1 MGYNTTAAT
10 QTLIAKL
17 TPLGRQLLVTSN
29 NTLITSFSLGDS
41 DANYNALL
49 PLTTGQIPAES
60 GELLINGLQSNS
72 TQVNTRIKS
81 LLKFDTNGALQ
92 KPVESQSSLVTSET
106 ITNGQTLISGA
117 NISQITVARSNF
129 LTDSYVNLF
138 YSFGLPLNS
147 VDDNKYTGTTYVNGG
162 YSDTALSAVAKTK
175 IVVIS
180 VDTSNMVRL

>member
-41 DANYNALL
+41 DNYNALL

-92 KPVESQSSLVTSET
+92 NQ
-106 ITNGQTLISGA
+106 
-117 NISQITVARSNF
+117 
-129 LTDSYVNLF
+129 
-138 YSFGLPLNS
+138 LNHNQ
-147 VDDNKYTGTTYVNGG
+147 V
-162 YSDTALSAVAKTK
+162 L
-175 IVVIS
+175 
-180 VDTSNMVRL
+180 

>member
-1 MGYNTTAAT
+1 MGYNTTAT

-106 ITNGQTLISGA
+106 ITNGQTLISGY
-117 NISQITVARSNF
+117 ITNYCS
-129 LTDSYVNLF
+129 
-138 YSFGLPLNS
+138 
-147 VDDNKYTGTTYVNGG
+147 
-162 YSDTALSAVAKTK
+162 
-175 IVVIS
+175 
-180 VDTSNMVRL
+180 

>member
-60 GELLINGLQSNS
+60 GELLINGLQSS

-106 ITNGQTLISGA
+106 ITNGQTLISV
-117 NISQITVARSNF
+117 QIYHK
-129 LTDSYVNLF
+129 LL
-138 YSFGLPLNS
+138 
-147 VDDNKYTGTTYVNGG
+147 
-162 YSDTALSAVAKTK
+162 
-175 IVVIS
+175 
-180 VDTSNMVRL
+180 

>member
-1 MGYNTTAAT
+1 
-10 QTLIAKL
+10 
-17 TPLGRQLLVTSN
+17 
-29 NTLITSFSLGDS
+29 LITSFSLGDS

-117 NISQITVARSNF
+117 NISQITVAQIF
-129 LTDSYVNLF
+129 
-138 YSFGLPLNS
+138 
-147 VDDNKYTGTTYVNGG
+147 
-162 YSDTALSAVAKTK
+162 
-175 IVVIS
+175 
-180 VDTSNMVRL
+180 

>member
-1 MGYNTTAAT
+1 
-10 QTLIAKL
+10 
-17 TPLGRQLLVTSN
+17 
-29 NTLITSFSLGDS
+29 LITSFSLGDS

-49 PLTTGQIPAES
+49 PLTTGQIPES

-92 KPVESQSSLVTSET
+92 NQLNHNQVVTSET

-138 YSFGLPLNS
+138 YSFGPLNS

-175 IVVIS
+175 IVVS
-180 VDTSNMVRL
+180 VLILHNMVRL

>member
-10 QTLIAKL
+10 QTIAKL

-92 KPVESQSSLVTSET
+92 NQ
-106 ITNGQTLISGA
+106 
-117 NISQITVARSNF
+117 
-129 LTDSYVNLF
+129 
-138 YSFGLPLNS
+138 LNHNQ
-147 VDDNKYTGTTYVNGG
+147 V
-162 YSDTALSAVAKTK
+162 L
-175 IVVIS
+175 
-180 VDTSNMVRL
+180 